1 VGTVVSLRFAPS
13 DQGCLAHLAAP
24 AGWLITSVQDVR
36 GSRVREHVSTPTSV
50 FDGRLGAGDLV
61 VEVTRVEPDLTG
73 ALTVLFTSRSGAT
86 LPGSGNYPLR

>member
-1 VGTVVSLRFAPS
+1 
-13 DQGCLAHLAAP
+13 
-24 AGWLITSVQDVR
+24 
-36 GSRVREHVSTPTSV
+36 VSTPTSV